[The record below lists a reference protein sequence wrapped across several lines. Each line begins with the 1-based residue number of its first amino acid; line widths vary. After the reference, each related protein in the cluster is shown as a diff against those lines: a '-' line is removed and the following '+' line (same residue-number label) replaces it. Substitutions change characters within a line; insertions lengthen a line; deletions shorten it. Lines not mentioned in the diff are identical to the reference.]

1 MLLKRGVVLSHPSYT
16 DADVRVVSLKREVS
30 IFVNKHRGAKMSFHN
45 AEPRTREERLAAINK
60 DSVEKGMLKARKGNY
75 HKYHE
80 PGNPLVPEPTSP
92 LYAPEASRF
101 NTDAAAE
108 IREQKLQA
116 HQRQQVRAAARCSAV
131 PAQLHKQLLPV
142 HTCSCSC

>member
-1 MLLKRGVVLSHPSYT
+1 MCLDIHS
-16 DADVRVVSLKREVS
+16 
-30 IFVNKHRGAKMSFHN
+30 RGAKMSFHN

-60 DSVEKGMLKARKGNY
+60 DSVEKGMLKARRGNY
-75 HKYHE
+75 HKYQE

-116 HQRQQVRAAARCSAV
+116 HQRQQVRAAVACTAV
-131 PAQLHKQLLPV
+131 AAQLRK
-142 HTCSCSC
+142 